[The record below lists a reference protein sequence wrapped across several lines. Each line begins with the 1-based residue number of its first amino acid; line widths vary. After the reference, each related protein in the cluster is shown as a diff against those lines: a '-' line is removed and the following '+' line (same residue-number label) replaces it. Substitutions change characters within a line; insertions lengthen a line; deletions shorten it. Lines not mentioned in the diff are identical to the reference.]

1 MKDTITKQVIAIN
14 VIHHSTRY
22 IPTPH
27 PPGAP
32 GTVDPGTSPV
42 EFLPGALVHQVAGH
56 QFLCNVLFYI
66 EPLVYNLYELIY
78 L

>member
-14 VIHHSTRY
+14 VMHHSTRY

-32 GTVDPGTSPV
+32 GTIDPGTSPV
-42 EFLPGALVHQVAGH
+42 EFLPGALVHQVAGR
-56 QFLCNVLFYI
+56 FLCDVLHRAVDLQ
-66 EPLVYNLYELIY
+66 PLIRTIFL
-78 L
+78 